1 MWWKIVA
8 GLLIVIAIGFFALI
22 KSVGV
27 TPGIIVHSL
36 LDYGGDT
43 PSREIVHSRLQVP
56 DGFSVGLYAPNV
68 VNARVIMF
76 TRSGDLLVAQP
87 RESKVSILARDSNV
101 DGKADGQRVLLDNLY
116 RPTSID
122 FFEDYLYISESNAV
136 GRIKFDH
143 ESGETIGEY
152 ERIITGLGDE
162 GNHWTKTIRFGPD
175 GLLYLSS
182 GSTCNVCDEIDDQ
195 RASITRY
202 NPDGSGEVRFAT
214 GLRNSVGF
222 DWAPFDNQIYAT
234 DNGRDLL
241 GDDYPPCELNKIE
254 LGKFYGWP
262 NVNGFGDLDPDFGD
276 ESKLIEA
283 TSPAH
288 GFRPH
293 NAPLGIRFIDL
304 AAFPDEYRQSA
315 LAALHGS
322 WNRSSHDGYKVVSLH
337 RNSDGS
343 FEEKDFLAGFEKDGN
358 IIGRP
363 ADVTGGPDDC
373 AYISD
378 DYGMAIYRVCYGIEQ
393 EDIASTSAPVIQ
405 ETGLEGFDKAT
416 LLKLQSYGEQLF
428 RTRGCL
434 ACHVVTTGDAPFG
447 LRPLKAI
454 NKRHTLDSLSA
465 FYKAPTPPMPPVHL
479 NEEDQLALSAYLLVI
494 E

>member
-8 GLLIVIAIGFFALI
+8 GLLITIAVGFFALI
-22 KSVGV
+22 NSVGV

-36 LDYGGDT
+36 FGEGGDT
-43 PSREIVHSRLQVP
+43 PSQQIVQSRLQVP
-56 DGFSVGLYAPNV
+56 DGFSVGLYAGDV

-87 RESKVSILARDSNV
+87 RESKVSILARDANV

-182 GSTCNVCDEIDDQ
+182 GSSCNVCDEIDDQ

-202 NPDGSGEVRFAT
+202 NPDGSGEERFAT

-254 LGKFYGWP
+254 PGKFYGWP

-276 ESKLIEA
+276 ETKLSEA
-283 TSPAH
+283 TSPVH

-293 NAPLGIRFIDL
+293 NAPLGLRFIEL
-304 AAFPDEYRQSA
+304 AAFPDEYHQSA

-322 WNRSSHDGYKVVSLH
+322 WNRSSYDGYKVVSLH
-337 RNSDGS
+337 RSSDGS
-343 FEEKDFLAGFEKDGN
+343 FEEKDFLSGFEKNGN

-393 EDIASTSAPVIQ
+393 EAITSTTASVIL
-405 ETGLEGFDKAT
+405 ETGLEDFDETT
-416 LLKLQSYGEQLF
+416 LLELQSNGEQLF

-434 ACHVVTTGDAPFG
+434 GCHVVTTEDVRFG

-454 NKRHTLDSLSA
+454 NTRYTLDSLSA
-465 FYKAPTPPMPPVHL
+465 FYKTPTPPMPPVRM
-479 NEEDQLALSAYLLVI
+479 NEEEQLALSAYLLGI
-494 E
+494 D

>member
-1 MWWKIVA
+1 MLWKIIA
-8 GLLIVIAIGFFALI
+8 GLLIAIIVGFFVLI
-22 KSVGV
+22 NSVGV

-36 LDYGGDT
+36 FGDGGDT
-43 PSREIVHSRLQVP
+43 PSQQTVRSRLKVP
-56 DGFSVGLYAPNV
+56 EGFSVGLYAGNV

-76 TRSGDLLVAQP
+76 SRSGDLLVAQP
-87 RESKVSILARDSNV
+87 RESKVSILGRDVNEN
-101 DGKADGQRVLLDNLY
+101 GKADGQRVLLDNLY

-136 GRIKFDH
+136 GRIRFDH
-143 ESGETIGEY
+143 ASGETIGDY

-182 GSTCNVCDEIDDQ
+182 GSTCNVCTETDPQ
-195 RASITRY
+195 RATITRY
-202 NPDGSGEVRFAT
+202 NPDGSGEERFAT

-241 GDDYPPCELNKIE
+241 GDDYPPCELNKVE
-254 LGKFYGWP
+254 LGKSYGWP

-276 ESKLIEA
+276 ESKLGEA
-283 TSPAH
+283 TSPVH

-315 LAALHGS
+315 LTALHGS
-322 WNRSSHDGYKVVSLH
+322 WNRSSYDGYKVVSLH
-337 RNSDGS
+337 RNPDGS
-343 FEEKDFLAGFEKDGN
+343 FEEKNFLTGFEKDGD

-393 EDIASTSAPVIQ
+393 EAITSTSAPTMQ
-405 ETGLEGFDKAT
+405 GTGLEGFDEET
-416 LLKLQSYGEQLF
+416 LLKLQSNGERLF

-434 ACHVVTTGDAPFG
+434 ACHVVTTDDAPFG
-447 LRPLKAI
+447 LRALKAI
-454 NKRHTLDSLSA
+454 NTRHTLDSLSA
-465 FYKAPTPPMPPVHL
+465 FYKTPTPPMPPVRL
-479 NEEDQLALSAYLLVI
+479 NEEEQLALSSYLLGI

>member
-1 MWWKIVA
+1 VWWKIIA

-241 GDDYPPCELNKIE
+241 GGDYPPCELNKIE

-479 NEEDQLALSAYLLVI
+479 NEEDQLALSAYLLGI